1 MKNIITYRGTVS
13 SWHCDFN
20 GYMNVQHYMGKFNE
34 ATWHF
39 YAHFGITPS
48 YIKAHNVG
56 MFTVEQNINYFHEL
70 VAGDLVYIQTQM
82 LEFKPKAIVFLHQ
95 MFNAE
100 NNELMAKAR
109 TVGVHINNTTR
120 KSIPFTKTVLAKY
133 ELLSTEK

>member
-1 MKNIITYRGTVS
+1 MKAIETHRGKVY

-20 GYMNVQHYMGKFNE
+20 GHMNVQHYMGKFDE

-39 YAHFGITPS
+39 FAHLGITPS
-48 YIKAHNVG
+48 YMKAHNVG

-70 VAGDLVYIQTQM
+70 LPGDLIYIKSQM

-100 NNELMAKAR
+100 SDELVAKAKM
-109 TVGVHINNTTR
+109 VGVHINRTTR
-120 KSIPFTKTVLAKY
+120 QTTPFTKAVVAKY
-133 ELLSTEK
+133 EILKEEG